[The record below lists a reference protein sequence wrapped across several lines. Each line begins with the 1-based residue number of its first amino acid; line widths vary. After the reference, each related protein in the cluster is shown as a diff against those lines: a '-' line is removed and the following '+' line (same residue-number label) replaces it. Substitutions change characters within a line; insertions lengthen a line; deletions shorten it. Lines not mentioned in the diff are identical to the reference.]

1 MTPAVFFVSLTCT
14 TALARIGETPIQFV
28 DRYGTPKDTPSS
40 KIYDKNSPV
49 LEGAVHHTYEY
60 QGWRIRAAFLQVDGP
75 AVRMDF
81 QKFGPDV
88 RIQEY
93 ELEAIMK
100 VNTPA
105 GNDVDPDGI

>member
-1 MTPAVFFVSLTCT
+1 MAIVPTLD
-14 TALARIGETPIQFV
+14 ARIGDTPIQFL

-60 QGWRIRAAFLQVDGP
+60 QGWRIRAAFLQLDGP

-81 QKFGPDV
+81 QELGPE
-88 RIQEY
+88 IQIKEY
-93 ELEAIMK
+93 E
-100 VNTPA
+100 VRTGPYSRPA
-105 GNDVDPDGI
+105 FLTSAGSNHQH